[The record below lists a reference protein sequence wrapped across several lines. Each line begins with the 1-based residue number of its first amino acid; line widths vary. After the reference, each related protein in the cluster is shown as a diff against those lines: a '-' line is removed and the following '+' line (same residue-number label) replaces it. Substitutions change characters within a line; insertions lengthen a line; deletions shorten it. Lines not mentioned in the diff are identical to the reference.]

1 MNGELDEIID
11 ALVIADQAEKMEQLR
26 NE

>member
-11 ALVIADQAEKMEQLR
+11 ALIVHDQAQKMESL
-26 NE
+26 NV